1 MLIYTPHE
9 LIGYGQGKRA
19 KKKKGKRIYDRKDLN
34 LTTKLGIFM

>member
-19 KKKKGKRIYDRKDLN
+19 KKKKEREYMTEKI
-34 LTTKLGIFM
+34 